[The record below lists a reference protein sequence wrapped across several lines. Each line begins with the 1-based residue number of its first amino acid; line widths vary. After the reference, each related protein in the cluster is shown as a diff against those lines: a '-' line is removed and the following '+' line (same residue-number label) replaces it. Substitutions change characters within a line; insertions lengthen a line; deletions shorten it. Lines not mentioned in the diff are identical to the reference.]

1 MAQKKTERLLELVSL
16 LLKHRRPVP
25 KSEIRQLL
33 PHYQRLSG
41 PSFDRT
47 FERDKRELRSLGVPL
62 KVYSI
67 ETGEEVDNPAQ
78 AAKYEAQELGY
89 LIDHQEYYLPR
100 LDLTSEEWAV
110 ISLVC
115 AGPQSPAAR
124 AQARDLA
131 SLAQKIGCQRPG
143 GDDRRPEIGL
153 SANARPEAAAEAKV
167 LGRLQEAVKEG
178 VSIRFSYHSIHRDAR
193 DQRQA
198 DPYLLVYNAGVWY
211 LIAFCHKRKEVRTFK
226 VSRIRELK
234 PMNSQPRFKVPG
246 NFDKA
251 KYLGRKAWEMGGGG
265 KVAVTMKVDTQN
277 AWLVK
282 KELGS
287 QAVWN
292 KGADRVTIAVSNPD
306 PFIRWAAAHCDRAR
320 VETPRE
326 MAKQV
331 ADRLQQVLNLYKP

>member
-1 MAQKKTERLLELVSL
+1 MAQQKTERLLELVSL

-25 KSEIRQLL
+25 KPEIRQLL

-67 ETGEEVDNPAQ
+67 ETGDEVDNPAQ

-89 LIDHQEYYLPR
+89 LIDHEEYYLPR

-115 AGPQSPAAR
+115 AGPQSPAAKD
-124 AQARDLA
+124 QAKALA
-131 SLAQKIGCQRPG
+131 SLAQKIGCQKPG
-143 GDDRRPEIGL
+143 GNERPSEIGL

-178 VSIRFSYHSIHRDAR
+178 IPVRFSYHSIQRDAR

-211 LIAFCHKRKEVRTFK
+211 LIAHCRKRKEVRTFK
-226 VSRIRELK
+226 VSRIEELK
-234 PMNSQPRFKVPG
+234 LVAGQPRIVIPKV
-246 NFDKA
+246 FDKT
-251 KYLGRKAWEMGGGG
+251 KYLGRKAWEMGGG
-265 KVAVTMKVDTQN
+265 KAVPVTLKVDPDSV
-277 AWLVK
+277 WLAK
-282 KELGS
+282 RELGS
-287 QAVWN
+287 QAAWN
-292 KGADRVTIAVSNPD
+292 KETNRIKITVSNPD
-306 PFIRWAAAHCDRAR
+306 PFIRWAAANCDRVR
-320 VETPRE
+320 VEQPQE

-331 ADRLQQVLNLYKP
+331 EARLQQVLKMYKV